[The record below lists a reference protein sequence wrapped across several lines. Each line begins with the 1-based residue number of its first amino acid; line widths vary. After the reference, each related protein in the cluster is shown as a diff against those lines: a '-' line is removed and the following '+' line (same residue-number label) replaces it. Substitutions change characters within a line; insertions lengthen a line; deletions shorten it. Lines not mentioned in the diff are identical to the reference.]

1 MAEST
6 KTKTT
11 TVVVEKAGE
20 NDASSSTASNETNQ
34 LENDPLV
41 ENPYL
46 RMTGYAARIGR
57 LLGTAFSKGVRY
69 TAYTSDV
76 GEAFRPVVD
85 VRFVRAGYAV
95 SWTYVLT
102 DVALQTKT
110 AMDHNRDYV
119 RAGLH
124 AAVFQTFGSMLFPA
138 FIIHTTVHQS
148 EKLFHKM
155 GVKSRWA
162 PVCLEHIYIYYIQLV
177 AYTWQLTFLRFSQ
190 IGRIGLGSSP
200 VSTIYL

>member
-1 MAEST
+1 MAESSKNNAT
-6 KTKTT
+6 AVK
-11 TVVVEKAGE
+11 VGVN
-20 NDASSSTASNETNQ
+20 NDESKPNETNQ
-34 LENDPLV
+34 LEHDPLV

-57 LLGTAFSKGVRY
+57 LLGTAFAKGVRY

-85 VRFVRAGYAV
+85 VRWVRAGYAV

-138 FIIHTTVHQS
+138 MIIHTTVHQS

-162 PVCLEHIYIYYIQLV
+162 PVCFIFEFIYMSLV
-177 AYTWQLTFLRFSQ
+177 TNKYCIKQTGRF
-190 IGRIGLGSSP
+190 GLGSSP
-200 VSTIYL
+200 VSPIHL